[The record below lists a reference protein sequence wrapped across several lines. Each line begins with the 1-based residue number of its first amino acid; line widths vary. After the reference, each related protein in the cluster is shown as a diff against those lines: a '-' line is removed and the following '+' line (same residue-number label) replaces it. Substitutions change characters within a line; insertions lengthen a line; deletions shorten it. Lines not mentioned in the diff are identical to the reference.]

1 MKRKALT
8 MLLAL
13 TLVFS
18 IVGVSLADFDFSLFE
33 NHEQYDFDVVFDRMD
48 DTGVVNFPKEL
59 DPFPTASNSIVT
71 MDIRTLGE
79 NSTVLRL
86 YFTVLDSWIN
96 ADKIILLPDETRYT
110 IDALSDTDYYLETM
124 KKETIITLVV
134 PKLMPMFEE
143 IIEKEITSVTY
154 RLDGDK
160 DIDGNITV
168 NVDNLKTIM
177 DLFKA
182 AGGLEQNYTLYE
194 TMFPVTVK

>member
-59 DPFPTASNSIVT
+59 DPFPTAYNSIVT